1 VVLSFEVLY
10 YGAVPALRVGLPAAA
25 GRAIHVCA
33 SVPTNRNKK
42 AACAFTASKEVPR
55 EQLQP
60 CVVSIEYHMLVLLL
74 APAPKLCK
82 PRVLRGERGGRIT
95 LSEVEDEI
103 EEGWDGT
110 GREGFDSRH
119 GDSRR
124 SSVRSE
130 WDSSTIANQAILQ
143 SDL

>member
-1 VVLSFEVLY
+1 M
-10 YGAVPALRVGLPAAA
+10 
-25 GRAIHVCA
+25 CA
-33 SVPTNRNKK
+33 SVPTNRNEE

-60 CVVSIEYHMLVLLL
+60 CVVSIEYHMFILLL
-74 APAPKLCK
+74 TPTPKLCK
-82 PRVLRGERGGRIT
+82 PRVLRSEGGGRIA

-103 EEGWDGT
+103 EERWDGT

-124 SSVRSE
+124 SSVRGE
-130 WDSSTIANQAILQ
+130 WNGSAISNQTIRQ